1 MNNSHEQRSP
11 QWHSARLGKVTAS
24 RIADVVARTRTGY
37 AASRANYMAQLVCER
52 LTGKQAESFSNA
64 AMEWGVEQEGPA
76 RDAYSAKVGELVTE
90 VGFISHPT
98 IPMAG
103 ASPDGLVGTNG
114 CVEIKCPSTATH
126 IEYLFDRDPPQ
137 KYFYQMQWQMACT
150 GTEWCD
156 WVSYDPRLPAEL
168 QLLVV
173 RIPRD
178 TDCITILEKEVSEFL
193 AELDGKVSK
202 LKEMSL

>member
-1 MNNSHEQRSP
+1 MEQRTDEWFKS
-11 QWHSARLGKVTAS
+11 RLGKVTAS

-103 ASPDGLVGTNG
+103 ASPDGLVGNNG

>member
-1 MNNSHEQRSP
+1 MEQRSP
-11 QWHSARLGKVTAS
+11 EWFKEKLGKVSAS

-37 AASRANYMAQLVCER
+37 AASRTNYMAQLVCER

-126 IEYLFDRDPPQ
+126 IEYLFDREPPQ

-156 WVSYDPRLPAEL
+156 WVSYDPRMPAEL

-173 RIPRD
+173 RISRD

>member
-1 MNNSHEQRSP
+1 MEQRTP
-11 QWHSARLGKVTAS
+11 EWFKEKLGKVSAS

-126 IEYLFDRDPPQ
+126 IEYLFDRNPPQ

-173 RIPRD
+173 RIPKD

>member
-1 MNNSHEQRSP
+1 MEQRTDEWFKS
-11 QWHSARLGKVTAS
+11 RLGKVTAS

-178 TDCITILEKEVSEFL
+178 TDCITILEREVSEFL